1 MGHPR
6 QTATCCICGATFEG
20 SVRYALVS
28 RYCSAACRNQGNKQ
42 TISTARR
49 GEAAAIV
56 PSEIKPA
63 RTKPMTN
70 AEFERELALIRR
82 QLTERGV
89 PLVNRECM
97 AAQEK
102 AERIAAAME
111 RERQAA

>member
-49 GEAAAIV
+49 GEAAWC
-56 PSEIKPA
+56 
-63 RTKPMTN
+63 
-70 AEFERELALIRR
+70 AL
-82 QLTERGV
+82 QPGDFGGEGG
-89 PLVNRECM
+89 E
-97 AAQEK
+97 
-102 AERIAAAME
+102 
-111 RERQAA
+111 

>member
-1 MGHPR
+1 MTHPR

-56 PSEIKPA
+56 PSETKPA

-82 QLTERGV
+82 QLTERGM
-89 PLVNRECM
+89 PLTRLDGIAVQEKEDRI
-97 AAQEK
+97 AAQEV
-102 AERIAAAME
+102 ER
-111 RERQAA
+111 

>member
-1 MGHPR
+1 MGGSRMYTGSLAMCPV
-6 QTATCCICGATFEG
+6 CGDEG
-20 SVRYALVS
+20 TPPAWGS
-28 RYCSAACRNQGNKQ
+28 RSYWGSAWGKQGNQ
-42 TISTARR
+42 EGAI
-49 GEAAAIV
+49 AIV
-56 PSEIKPA
+56 PSETKPA

>member
-1 MGHPR
+1 
-6 QTATCCICGATFEG
+6 
-20 SVRYALVS
+20 VS
-28 RYCSAACRNQGNKQ
+28 RYCSAACRNEANKY
-42 TISTARR
+42 TVLPAKDSRRR
-49 GEAAAIV
+49 GETAAIV
-56 PSEIKPA
+56 PSETKPA